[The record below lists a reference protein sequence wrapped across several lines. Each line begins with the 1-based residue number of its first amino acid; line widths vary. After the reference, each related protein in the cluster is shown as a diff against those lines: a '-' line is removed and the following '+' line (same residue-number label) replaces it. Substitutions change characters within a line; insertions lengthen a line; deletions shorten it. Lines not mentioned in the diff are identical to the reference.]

1 MKPPRHRGDKSGD
14 FEKPNTPSKPNR
26 QRELEEELASHLK
39 MSQQD
44 LQDRGESPQ
53 QAAQSA
59 RREFG
64 NVALV
69 EHVTRDQWRGRWLD
83 EFLQDLRFAVRTLRK
98 NFAFATI
105 AVLTL
110 VLGIG
115 ANTAIFSIV
124 NGVLLRQLPFPEPSR
139 LLGTTTYY
147 PKGAFVLMRDQS
159 QTMEVIANSNAEFNL
174 TGMGLPVRLIGTSV
188 SANWFQVLGSQAAIG
203 RTFQDGEDKPGND
216 NVVVLSHSLWERRF
230 GSDPNIVGR
239 SVILEGESRQV
250 VGVMPADFRYPSP
263 KVELWV
269 PLRLD
274 PRKTREYWGDSYM
287 PISARLRPH
296 ATLEQ
301 ARAELITLRP
311 QILAAF
317 AWPIPADS
325 WVKSQLVPLQES
337 IVGDVRPT
345 LLILL
350 SAVGLLL
357 LIACANVANLLLA
370 RSAARQ
376 KEIAL
381 RSALGASRWRIARQ
395 FVSESVLISVVGGA
409 LGLLVAGYG
418 LSILKAT
425 LPADMPRL
433 ADVTVDWR
441 VFIFTAVLSIVTGI
455 LFGLAPA
462 LGATRLDPNKALKAG
477 GDRGVAYG
485 NNRMSQILVIAE
497 IAISVVLVIGAGLLV
512 KSLWNLSHSNPG
524 FRPEAVMTA
533 RITPNQAFCQ
543 MTGRCQT
550 FYDDLLQRVRR
561 LPEVKNVAAVNGLP
575 LSTSGENFP
584 SDVEGLVVPAGGQA
598 PVIFERVITPDYL
611 RVMQIPLLQGRGFI
625 DSDSAEN
632 APRVA
637 LITRSAAE
645 RFWPGQDAIGRH
657 FKPHWMNDWWTV
669 VGVVGDVRELSMTR
683 NLPDWIDGEV
693 YTPYGP
699 HAIQGSGPEAP
710 PAALTLVVL
719 TSGAQ
724 TQLAGELQEI
734 VSGLQGDVPVTQVEW
749 LHEWVQEA
757 VSGPRSTAS
766 LFAIFATLA
775 VALGAIGIY
784 GVISYSVSQRTREVG
799 IRMAL
804 GARRTEVLRLV
815 VGQGTRL
822 ALIGVAA
829 GLAGALALSR
839 LMTSL
844 LYGVRATD
852 PVTYLAVAAL
862 LMIVAVIASYLPAR
876 RAMQVDPII
885 ALRYE

>member
-1 MKPPRHRGDKSGD
+1 MKPPFHPHRSGRRDDPGKPDK
-14 FEKPNTPSKPNR
+14 
-26 QRELEEELASHLK
+26 QRELEEELTSHLR

-44 LQDRGESPQ
+44 HQDRGESQQ

-69 EHVTRDQWRGRWLD
+69 EHVTRDQWRGRWLE
-83 EFLQDLRFAVRTLRK
+83 EFLQDLRFAIRTLRK
-98 NFAFATI
+98 NPGFAAI

-124 NGVLLRQLPFPEPSR
+124 NGVLLRQLPFPDSTR

-159 QTMEVIANSNAEFNL
+159 QTMDVIANSNAEFNL
-174 TGMGLPVRLIGTSV
+174 TGNDLPVRLTGSSV

-230 GSDPNIVGR
+230 ASDPNIIGH
-239 SVILEGESRQV
+239 SIILEGESRQV

-263 KVELWV
+263 KTELWV

-287 PISARLRPH
+287 PISARLRPG

-301 ARAELITLRP
+301 ARNEMAALRP
-311 QILAAF
+311 KILAAF

-376 KEIAL
+376 REIAL
-381 RSALGASRWRIARQ
+381 RTALGASRWRIARQ
-395 FVSESVLISVVGGA
+395 FLSESVLIAVVGGA
-409 LGLLVAGYG
+409 LGLLAAGYG

-433 ADVTVDWR
+433 ADVTLDSR
-441 VFIFTAVLSIVTGI
+441 VFVFTAVLSILTGV

-462 LGATRLDPNKALKAG
+462 LGATRLDPNKALKTG

-485 NNRMSQILVIAE
+485 TTRISQTLVIAE
-497 IAISVVLVIGAGLLV
+497 VAISVVLVIGAGLLI

-543 MTGRCQT
+543 AAGRCQT
-550 FYDDLLQRVRR
+550 FYNDLLDRVRS
-561 LPEVKNVAAVNGLP
+561 LPGVKNVAAVNGLP
-575 LSTSGENFP
+575 LSALGENFP
-584 SDVEGLVVPAGGQA
+584 SDVEGVVRPAGA
-598 PVIFERVITPDYL
+598 DVPIIFERVVTPDYL
-611 RVMQIPLLQGRGFI
+611 RVMQIPLLQGRAFV

-632 APRVA
+632 AQRVA
-637 LITRSAAE
+637 LITKSAAE
-645 RFWPGQDAIGRH
+645 RFWLGQDPIGRH
-657 FKPHWMNDWWTV
+657 FKPHWMNEWWTV
-669 VGVVGDVRELSMTR
+669 VGVVGDVRELNMTR

-693 YTPYGP
+693 YTPYGS
-699 HAIQGSGPEAP
+699 HAIQGSGPEAA
-710 PAALTLVVL
+710 PAAMTLVVL
-719 TSGAQ
+719 ASGDQ
-724 TQLAGELQEI
+724 SQLAGELQKI
-734 VSGLQGDVPVTQVEW
+734 VSGLQGDVPVTQVE
-749 LHEWVQEA
+749 LLQVWVQEA

-766 LFAIFATLA
+766 LFALFATLA
-775 VALGAIGIY
+775 VVLGAIGIY

-804 GARRTEVLRLV
+804 GARRAEVLRLV

-829 GLAGALALSR
+829 GLAGALALTR
-839 LMTSL
+839 LMASL

-852 PVTYLAVAAL
+852 PVTYLAVAVL
-862 LMIVAVIASYLPAR
+862 LMIVAVSASYFPAR
-876 RAMQVDPII
+876 RAMQVDPIV

>member
-1 MKPPRHRGDKSGD
+1 MKSPFDSHDSDKNPD
-14 FEKPNTPSKPNR
+14 K
-26 QRELEEELASHLK
+26 QRDLEDELASHLQ

-44 LQDRGESPQ
+44 RQDRGESPQ

-69 EHVTRDQWRGRWLD
+69 ERVTRDQWRGRRFD

-98 NFAFATI
+98 NPGFATI
-105 AVLTL
+105 ALLTL

-115 ANTAIFSIV
+115 ANSAIFTIV
-124 NGVLLRQLPFPEPSR
+124 NGVLLRQLPFPEPAR
-139 LLGTTTYY
+139 LVSTTSNY
-147 PKGAFVLMRDQS
+147 PKGAFVIMRDQS
-159 QTMEVIANSNAEFNL
+159 QTMDVIANVNAEFNL
-174 TGMGLPVRLIGTSV
+174 TGMNLPVRLTGTSV
-188 SANWFQVLGSQAAIG
+188 SANWFHVLRSQAAIG
-203 RTFQDGEDKPGND
+203 RTFQDGEDQPGND
-216 NVVVLSHSLWERRF
+216 DVVVLSHSLWERRF

-239 SVILEGESRQV
+239 SIILEGESRQV

-287 PISARLRPH
+287 PISARLRPG

-301 ARAELITLRP
+301 ARAEIATLHP
-311 QILAAF
+311 KILAAF
-317 AWPIPADS
+317 AWPVPADS
-325 WVKSQLVPLQES
+325 WVKSDLVPLQEF

-370 RSAARQ
+370 RSAARRR
-376 KEIAL
+376 EIAL
-381 RSALGASRWRIARQ
+381 RTALGASRSRIARQ
-395 FVSESVLISVVGGA
+395 FVSESLLLAVVGGA
-409 LGLLVAGYG
+409 LGLLVASYG
-418 LSILKAT
+418 LSILKST
-425 LPADMPRL
+425 LPADMPRI
-433 ADVTVDWR
+433 ADVTVDSR
-441 VFIFTAVLSIVTGI
+441 VFVFTAVLSILTGI

-462 LGATRLDPNKALKAG
+462 LGATRLDPNKALKTG
-477 GDRGVAYG
+477 GERGAASG
-485 NNRMSQILVIAE
+485 NNRLSQTLVVAE
-497 IAISVVLVIGAGLLV
+497 VAISVVLVIGAGLLV
-512 KSLWNLSHSNPG
+512 ESLWNLSHSNPG

-543 MTGRCQT
+543 VAGRCQT
-550 FYDDLLQRVRR
+550 FYNDLLQRVRS
-561 LPEVKNVAAVNGLP
+561 LPQVTDVAAVNGLP
-575 LSTSGENFP
+575 LGTLGENFP
-584 SDVEGLVVPAGGQA
+584 SDIEGMVVPAGAQA
-598 PVIFERVITPDYL
+598 PMIFERVITPDYL
-611 RVMQIPLLQGRGFI
+611 RVMQIPLLQGRGFV

-632 APRVA
+632 AQRVA
-637 LITRSAAE
+637 LITKSAAE
-645 RFWPGQDAIGRH
+645 RFWPGQDPIGRH
-657 FKPHWMNDWWTV
+657 FKPHWMNNWWTV
-669 VGVVGDVRELSMTR
+669 VGVVGDVREFNMTR

-693 YTPYGP
+693 FTPYGP
-699 HAIQGSGPEAP
+699 HAIQGAGPEAP
-710 PAALTLVVL
+710 PAALTLVVH
-719 TSGAQ
+719 TASDQ
-724 TQLAGELQEI
+724 TQLAVELQEI
-734 VSGLQGDVPVTQVEW
+734 VSGLQGDVPVTQVEL

-766 LFAIFATLA
+766 LFATFATLA
-775 VALGAIGIY
+775 LALGAIGIY
-784 GVISYSVSQRTREVG
+784 GVISYSVSQRTREIG

-822 ALIGVAA
+822 ALIGVAI
-829 GLAGALALSR
+829 GLAGALALTR
-839 LMTSL
+839 LMGSL

-852 PVTYLAVAAL
+852 PLTYLAVAVL
-862 LMIVAVIASYLPAR
+862 LMIVAVSASYLPAR
-876 RAMQVDPII
+876 RAMQVDPIV

>member
-1 MKPPRHRGDKSGD
+1 MKSPLNHDDEPDKS
-14 FEKPNTPSKPNR
+14 SKSSKH
-26 QRELEEELASHLK
+26 RELEEELASHLQ

-44 LQDRGESPQ
+44 RQDRGESPQ

-69 EHVTRDQWRGRWLD
+69 EHVTRDQWRGRWFE
-83 EFLQDLRFAVRTLRK
+83 EFLQDLRFAIRTLRK
-98 NFAFATI
+98 NPGFATI

-124 NGVLLRQLPFPEPSR
+124 NGVLLRQLPFRDPAR
-139 LLGTTTYY
+139 LVGTTTYY

-159 QTMEVIANSNAEFNL
+159 QTMDVIANSNAEFNL
-174 TGMGLPVRLIGTSV
+174 TGTDLPVRLTGTSV

-203 RTFQDGEDKPGND
+203 RTFQNCEDQPGND

-230 GSDPNIVGR
+230 GSDPNIIGR
-239 SVILEGESRQV
+239 SIVLEGESRRV

-263 KVELWV
+263 KTELWV

-287 PISARLRPH
+287 PITARLRPG

-301 ARAELITLRP
+301 ARTEMATLRP
-311 QILAAF
+311 NILAAF

-325 WVKSQLVPLQES
+325 WLKSQLVPLQES

-345 LLILL
+345 LLVLL

-376 KEIAL
+376 REIAL
-381 RSALGASRWRIARQ
+381 RTALGASRWRIARQ
-395 FVSESVLISVVGGA
+395 FVSESLLIAVVGGA
-409 LGLLVAGYG
+409 LGLLAAGYG

-433 ADVTVDWR
+433 ADVTVDSR
-441 VFIFTAVLSIVTGI
+441 VFAFTAVLSILTGI

-462 LGATRLDPNKALKAG
+462 LGATRLDPNKALKTG

-485 NNRMSQILVIAE
+485 STRMSQTLVIAE
-497 IAISVVLVIGAGLLV
+497 VAISVVLVIGAGLLV

-524 FRPEAVMTA
+524 FQPEAVMTA
-533 RITPNQAFCQ
+533 RITPNQVFCQ
-543 MTGRCQT
+543 AAGRCQT
-550 FYDDLLQRVRR
+550 FYSDLLDRVRS
-561 LPEVKNVAAVNGLP
+561 LPGVKNVAAVNGLP
-575 LSTSGENFP
+575 LSALGENFP
-584 SDVEGLVVPAGGQA
+584 SDVEGVVRPAGA
-598 PVIFERVITPDYL
+598 DVPIIFERVITSDYL
-611 RVMQIPLLQGRGFI
+611 RVMQIPLLQGRNFV
-625 DSDSAEN
+625 DSDSSQN
-632 APRVA
+632 AQRVA
-637 LITRSAAE
+637 LITKSAAE
-645 RFWPGQDAIGRH
+645 RFWPGQDPIGKH
-657 FKPHWMNDWWTV
+657 FKAHWMNEWWTV
-669 VGVVGDVRELSMTR
+669 VGVVGDVRELNMTR
-683 NLPDWIDGEV
+683 NLPEWIDGEV

-699 HAIQGSGPEAP
+699 HAIQGAGPEAA
-710 PAALTLVVL
+710 PAAMTLVVL
-719 TSGAQ
+719 TSGDQA
-724 TQLAGELQEI
+724 QLAGELEKI
-734 VSGLQGDVPVTQVEW
+734 VSGLQGDVPVTQVEL
-749 LHEWVQEA
+749 LHQWVQEA

-775 VALGAIGIY
+775 LALGAIGIY

-829 GLAGALALSR
+829 GLAGALALTR
-839 LMTSL
+839 LMASL
-844 LYGVRATD
+844 LYGVRTTD
-852 PVTYLAVAAL
+852 PLTYSAVAVL
-862 LMIVAVIASYLPAR
+862 LMIVAVAASYLPAR

>member
-1 MKPPRHRGDKSGD
+1 MKSPFDSHDSDKNPD
-14 FEKPNTPSKPNR
+14 K
-26 QRELEEELASHLK
+26 QRDLEDELASHLQ

-44 LQDRGESPQ
+44 RQDRGESPQ

-69 EHVTRDQWRGRWLD
+69 ERVTRDQWRGRRFD

-98 NFAFATI
+98 NPGFATI
-105 AVLTL
+105 ALLTL

-115 ANTAIFSIV
+115 ANSAIFTIV
-124 NGVLLRQLPFPEPSR
+124 NGVLLRQLPFPEPAR
-139 LLGTTTYY
+139 LVSTTSNY
-147 PKGAFVLMRDQS
+147 PKGAFVIMRDQS
-159 QTMEVIANSNAEFNL
+159 QTMDVIANVNAEFNL
-174 TGMGLPVRLIGTSV
+174 TGMNLPVRLTGTSV
-188 SANWFQVLGSQAAIG
+188 SANWFHVLRSQAAIG
-203 RTFQDGEDKPGND
+203 RTFQDGEDQPGND
-216 NVVVLSHSLWERRF
+216 DVVVLSHSLWERRF

-239 SVILEGESRQV
+239 SIILEGESRQV

-287 PISARLRPH
+287 PISARLRPG

-301 ARAELITLRP
+301 ARAEIATLHP
-311 QILAAF
+311 KILAAF
-317 AWPIPADS
+317 AWPVPADS
-325 WVKSQLVPLQES
+325 WVKSDLVPLQEF

-370 RSAARQ
+370 RSAARRR
-376 KEIAL
+376 EIAL
-381 RSALGASRWRIARQ
+381 RTALGASRSRIARQ
-395 FVSESVLISVVGGA
+395 FVSESLLLAVVGGA
-409 LGLLVAGYG
+409 LGLLVASYG
-418 LSILKAT
+418 LSILKST

-433 ADVTVDWR
+433 ADVTVDSR
-441 VFIFTAVLSIVTGI
+441 VFVFTAVLSILTGI

-462 LGATRLDPNKALKAG
+462 LGATRLDPNKALKTG
-477 GDRGVAYG
+477 GERGAASG
-485 NNRMSQILVIAE
+485 NNRLSQTLVVAE
-497 IAISVVLVIGAGLLV
+497 VAISVVLVIGAGLLV
-512 KSLWNLSHSNPG
+512 ESLGNLSHSNPG

-533 RITPNQAFCQ
+533 RITPDQAFCQ
-543 MTGRCQT
+543 VAGRCQT
-550 FYDDLLQRVRR
+550 FYNDLLQRVRS
-561 LPEVKNVAAVNGLP
+561 LPQVTDVAAVNGLP
-575 LSTSGENFP
+575 LGTLGENFP
-584 SDVEGLVVPAGGQA
+584 SDIEGVVVPAGAQA
-598 PVIFERVITPDYL
+598 PMIFERVITPDYL
-611 RVMQIPLLQGRGFI
+611 RVMQIPLLQGRGFV

-632 APRVA
+632 AQRVA
-637 LITRSAAE
+637 LITKSAAE
-645 RFWPGQDAIGRH
+645 RFWPGQDPIERH

-669 VGVVGDVRELSMTR
+669 VGVVGDVREFNMTR

-693 YTPYGP
+693 FTPYGP
-699 HAIQGSGPEAP
+699 HAIQGAGPEAP
-710 PAALTLVVL
+710 PAALTLVVH
-719 TSGAQ
+719 TASDQ

-734 VSGLQGDVPVTQVEW
+734 VSGLQGDVPVTQVEL

-766 LFAIFATLA
+766 LFATFATLA
-775 VALGAIGIY
+775 LALGAIGIY
-784 GVISYSVSQRTREVG
+784 GVISYSVSQRTREIG

-822 ALIGVAA
+822 ALIGVAT
-829 GLAGALALSR
+829 GLVGALALTR
-839 LMTSL
+839 LMGSL

-852 PVTYLAVAAL
+852 PLTYLAVAVL
-862 LMIVAVIASYLPAR
+862 LMIVAVSASYLPAR
-876 RAMQVDPII
+876 RAMQVDPIV

>member
-1 MKPPRHRGDKSGD
+1 MKSPFHRDDEPDK
-14 FEKPNTPSKPNR
+14 PSKPNK
-26 QRELEEELASHLK
+26 QSELEEELASHLK

-44 LQDRGESPQ
+44 RQDRGESPQ

-69 EHVTRDQWRGRWLD
+69 EHVTRDQWRGRWFE
-83 EFLQDLRFAVRTLRK
+83 EFLQDLRFAIRTLRK
-98 NFAFATI
+98 NPGFATI

-124 NGVLLRQLPFPEPSR
+124 NGVLLRRLPFPDSAR
-139 LLGTTTYY
+139 LVGTTTYY

-159 QTMEVIANSNAEFNL
+159 QTMDVIANSNAEFNL
-174 TGMGLPVRLIGTSV
+174 TGTDLPVRLTGTSV

-203 RTFQDGEDKPGND
+203 RTFQNGEDQPGND

-230 GSDPNIVGR
+230 GSDPNIIGR
-239 SVILEGESRQV
+239 SIVLEGESRRV
-250 VGVMPADFRYPSP
+250 VGVMSADFRYPSP
-263 KVELWV
+263 KTELWV

-287 PISARLRPH
+287 PITARLRPG

-301 ARAELITLRP
+301 ARTEMATLRP
-311 QILAAF
+311 NILAAF

-345 LLILL
+345 LLVLL

-376 KEIAL
+376 REIAL
-381 RSALGASRWRIARQ
+381 RTALGASRWRIARQ
-395 FVSESVLISVVGGA
+395 FVSESVLIAVIGGA

-433 ADVTVDWR
+433 ADVTVDSR
-441 VFIFTAVLSIVTGI
+441 VFVFTAVLSILAGI

-462 LGATRLDPNKALKAG
+462 LGATRLDPNKALKTG

-485 NNRMSQILVIAE
+485 STRMSQTLVIAE
-497 IAISVVLVIGAGLLV
+497 VAISVVLVIGAGLLV

-543 MTGRCQT
+543 AAGRCQT
-550 FYDDLLQRVRR
+550 FYSDLLQQVRS
-561 LPEVKNVAAVNGLP
+561 LPGVKNVAAVNGLP
-575 LSTSGENFP
+575 LSALGENFP
-584 SDVEGLVVPAGGQA
+584 SDVEGVVRPAGA
-598 PVIFERVITPDYL
+598 DVPIIFERVITSDYL
-611 RVMQIPLLQGRGFI
+611 RVMQIPLLQGRNFV
-625 DSDSAEN
+625 DSDSAQN
-632 APRVA
+632 AQRVA
-637 LITRSAAE
+637 LITKSAAE
-645 RFWPGQDAIGRH
+645 RFWPGQDPIGKH
-657 FKPHWMNDWWTV
+657 FKAHWMNEWWTV
-669 VGVVGDVRELSMTR
+669 VGVVGDVRELNMTR

-699 HAIQGSGPEAP
+699 HAIQGAGPEAA
-710 PAALTLVVL
+710 PAAMTLVVL
-719 TSGAQ
+719 TSGDQ
-724 TQLAGELQEI
+724 PQLAGELQKI
-734 VSGLQGDVPVTQVEW
+734 VSGLQGDVPVTQVEL

-775 VALGAIGIY
+775 LALGAIGIY

-829 GLAGALALSR
+829 GLAGALALTR
-839 LMTSL
+839 LMASL
-844 LYGVRATD
+844 LYGVRTTD
-852 PVTYLAVAAL
+852 PLTYVAVALL
-862 LMIVAVIASYLPAR
+862 LMIVAVVASYLPAR

>member
-1 MKPPRHRGDKSGD
+1 MKSPFDSHDSDKNPD
-14 FEKPNTPSKPNR
+14 K
-26 QRELEEELASHLK
+26 QRDLEDELASHLQ

-44 LQDRGESPQ
+44 RQDRGESPQ

-69 EHVTRDQWRGRWLD
+69 ERVTRDQWRGRRFD

-98 NFAFATI
+98 NPGFATI
-105 AVLTL
+105 ALLTL

-115 ANTAIFSIV
+115 ANSAIFTIV
-124 NGVLLRQLPFPEPSR
+124 NGVLLRQLPFPEPAR
-139 LLGTTTYY
+139 LVSTTSNY
-147 PKGAFVLMRDQS
+147 PKGAFVIMRDQS
-159 QTMEVIANSNAEFNL
+159 QTMDVIANVNAEFNL
-174 TGMGLPVRLIGTSV
+174 TGMNLPVRLTGTSV
-188 SANWFQVLGSQAAIG
+188 SANWFHVLRSQAAIG
-203 RTFQDGEDKPGND
+203 RTFQDGEDQPGND
-216 NVVVLSHSLWERRF
+216 DVVVLSHSLWERRF

-239 SVILEGESRQV
+239 SIILEGESRQV

-287 PISARLRPH
+287 PISARLRPG

-301 ARAELITLRP
+301 ARAEIATLHP
-311 QILAAF
+311 KILAAF
-317 AWPIPADS
+317 AWPVPADS
-325 WVKSQLVPLQES
+325 WVKSDLVPLQEF

-370 RSAARQ
+370 RSAARRR
-376 KEIAL
+376 EIAL
-381 RSALGASRWRIARQ
+381 RTALGASRSRIARQ
-395 FVSESVLISVVGGA
+395 FVSESLLLAVVGGA
-409 LGLLVAGYG
+409 LGLLVASYG
-418 LSILKAT
+418 LSILKST

-433 ADVTVDWR
+433 ADVTVDSR
-441 VFIFTAVLSIVTGI
+441 VFVFTAVLSILTGI

-462 LGATRLDPNKALKAG
+462 LGATRLDPNKALKTG
-477 GDRGVAYG
+477 GERGAASG
-485 NNRMSQILVIAE
+485 NNRLSQTLVVAE
-497 IAISVVLVIGAGLLV
+497 VAISVVLVIGAGLLV
-512 KSLWNLSHSNPG
+512 ESLGNLSHSNPG

-533 RITPNQAFCQ
+533 RITPDQAFCQ
-543 MTGRCQT
+543 LAGRCQT
-550 FYDDLLQRVRR
+550 FYNDLLQRVRS
-561 LPEVKNVAAVNGLP
+561 LPQVTDVAAVNGLP
-575 LSTSGENFP
+575 LGTLGENFP
-584 SDVEGLVVPAGGQA
+584 SDIEGVVVPAGAQA
-598 PVIFERVITPDYL
+598 PMIFERVITPDYL
-611 RVMQIPLLQGRGFI
+611 RVMQIPLLQGRGFV

-632 APRVA
+632 AQRVA
-637 LITRSAAE
+637 LITKSAAE
-645 RFWPGQDAIGRH
+645 RFWPGQDPIGRH

-669 VGVVGDVRELSMTR
+669 VGVVGDVREFNMTR

-693 YTPYGP
+693 FTPYGP
-699 HAIQGSGPEAP
+699 HAIQGAGPEAP
-710 PAALTLVVL
+710 PAALTLVVH
-719 TSGAQ
+719 TASDQ

-734 VSGLQGDVPVTQVEW
+734 VSGLQGDVPVTQVEL

-766 LFAIFATLA
+766 LFATFATLA
-775 VALGAIGIY
+775 LALGAIGIY
-784 GVISYSVSQRTREVG
+784 GVISYSVSQRTREIG

-822 ALIGVAA
+822 ALIGVAT
-829 GLAGALALSR
+829 GLVGALALTR
-839 LMTSL
+839 LMGSL

-852 PVTYLAVAAL
+852 PLTYLAVAVL
-862 LMIVAVIASYLPAR
+862 LMIVAVSASYLPAR
-876 RAMQVDPII
+876 RAMQVDPIV